1 MTFRIK
7 SPQTNAN
14 EFPPLTA
21 ARDFRPFLG
30 SDFRLVWRGGRA
42 RRARESLRHEKP
54 RAAVVR
60 MDAGPTL
67 DTLPDDAL
75 RMVFAACSAADDV
88 ALFEEVMGLGCL
100 SKAMQQQL
108 HRLRP
113 LVGVKSLAA
122 VQRSTWPC
130 YEAFHPWHVVL
141 LYKVQ
146 DWWCVSQTEM
156 VAISSLARQ
165 GHVHSIDASCE
176 ERAWRGPLKYRLLCA
191 VPELLGAG
199 CQPCSLLELDLS
211 FIAREPNMDGTW
223 ASTFGEAVAC
233 SAALRKL
240 RVAGEA
246 TLRSGLRGPL
256 PELRLPALQ
265 ELDLGHNKFTGG
277 LEPLR
282 LCTALQELNLN
293 CNRLSGGLDP
303 LQGCAALEKLRLVCN
318 QLTGTLEPL
327 RGCAALQTLTLAYNR
342 VAPTEEDV
350 AHFNRIMPPM
360 FYYSKAIPG
369 MLCYV

>member
-1 MTFRIK
+1 
-7 SPQTNAN
+7 
-14 EFPPLTA
+14 
-21 ARDFRPFLG
+21 
-30 SDFRLVWRGGRA
+30 
-42 RRARESLRHEKP
+42 
-54 RAAVVR
+54 

-113 LVGVKSLAA
+113 LVGVQSLAV

-141 LYKVQ
+141 LYKAQ
-146 DWWCVSQTEM
+146 HWWCVNQTEM
-156 VAISSLARQ
+156 VAILSLARQ
-165 GHVHSIDASCE
+165 GHVHSIHASCD
-176 ERAWRGPLKYRLLCA
+176 ERACLQTNMPARRSRHLRAQQTNMRRTLKCQLLRT

-233 SAALRKL
+233 SVALRKL

-246 TLRSGLRGPL
+246 TLKSGLGGPL

-282 LCTALQELNLN
+282 LCTALQELNLI

-303 LQGCAALEKLRLVCN
+303 LQGCAALKKLRLACN
-318 QLTGTLEPL
+318 ELTGTLEPL